1 MNTTEQKVVEL
12 YKSGATIREVIR
24 QMGCSYGYV
33 YRVLDENGVP
43 RRTSGYGAYG
53 EVMARLDLKDLV
65 EIVEDYRDN
74 HISMEGLTYKYNLV
88 NNGVARNIIHRGQ
101 HYLKEYYS
109 KEKQVDVSLDNVE
122 YD

>member
-1 MNTTEQKVVEL
+1 MNATEQKVVEL

-24 QMGCSYGYV
+24 QMDCSYGYV
-33 YRVLDENGVP
+33 YRVLDEYGVP
-43 RRTSGYGAYG
+43 RRTNGYGTYG

-74 HISMEGLTYKYNLV
+74 HISMEGLTYKYNLG
-88 NNGVARNIIHRGQ
+88 NTGVARNIIHRGQ

-109 KEKQVDVSLDNVE
+109 KEKQIDVSLDNVE

>member
-1 MNTTEQKVVEL
+1 MNATEQKVVEL

-24 QMGCSYGYV
+24 QISCSYGYV
-33 YRVLDENGVP
+33 YRVLDEYGVP